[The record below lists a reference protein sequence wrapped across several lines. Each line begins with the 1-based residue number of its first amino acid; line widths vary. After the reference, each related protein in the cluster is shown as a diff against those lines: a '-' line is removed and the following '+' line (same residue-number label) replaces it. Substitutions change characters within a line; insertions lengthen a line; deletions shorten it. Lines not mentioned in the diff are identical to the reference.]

1 MKEMRSEKELRS
13 EHNLC
18 LTEEEAM
25 GLLDIV
31 LMSPA
36 DLSPEQRTALVKLS
50 EFCRAMLRES
60 AESNP
65 VKSTSTL
72 NMSNSAIYAA

>member
-1 MKEMRSEKELRS
+1 MQEGRS
-13 EHNLC
+13 EHNLR

-31 LMSPA
+31 MMSPV

-50 EFCRAMLRES
+50 DFCREMLRES
-60 AESNP
+60 ADANTVASAA
-65 VKSTSTL
+65 TL
-72 NMSNSAIYAA
+72 NMSNTAIYAA